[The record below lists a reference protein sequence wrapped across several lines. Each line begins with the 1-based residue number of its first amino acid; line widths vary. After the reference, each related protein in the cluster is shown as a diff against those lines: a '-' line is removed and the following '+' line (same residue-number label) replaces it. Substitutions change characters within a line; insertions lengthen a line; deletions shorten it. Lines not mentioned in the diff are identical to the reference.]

1 MNKRINFFE
10 KRNYI
15 NSLLF
20 FLIVILISKNFLAQN
35 YVQYNISLLS
45 VVSPETTNN
54 WYASQTKYAGCYGWH
69 NPIDNRE
76 YAIIGST
83 KGNHFIEVSQPQN
96 PIVRDF
102 VPGASQ
108 NSLWREIKTYQQYAY
123 LVSDDNGSKFQIV
136 DMSYL
141 PDSVHI
147 VYNSSALFTKAHT
160 LFVDGNKL
168 YCGGVSVIG
177 ASGAISMVVYD
188 LSNPANPVLLRSL
201 KQDYPSITYVHDMF
215 VKNDT
220 IYASAG
226 NQGLYILKF
235 NTTTNTFNLLADY
248 TSYFEAGYNHSSYLT
263 TDSKTLA
270 FCDEVPAGLTVK
282 LIDVSD
288 LNNIQLKDTIRSH
301 VGSTAHNPYITNSNH
316 LIVSYYQDGVY
327 IYDVS
332 NSNNAQ
338 ITGFFDTD
346 YLHGLNDNYS
356 FSTPYRGC
364 WGVYPYLPSGILLAS
379 DMQNGLFVL
388 DASEALKIKTNTT
401 EKDVVLFP
409 NPGNDHCIIAL
420 NGFKKGKYKFSVSD
434 ISGKIILNEEFDI
447 TSNLYKKE
455 INTSNLSDGIY
466 FVQIAG
472 ENLSIIKKWVKT
484 N

>member
-1 MNKRINFFE
+1 
-10 KRNYI
+10 
-15 NSLLF
+15 
-20 FLIVILISKNFLAQN
+20 
-35 YVQYNISLLS
+35 
-45 VVSPETTNN
+45 
-54 WYASQTKYAGCYGWH
+54 
-69 NPIDNRE
+69 
-76 YAIIGST
+76 
-83 KGNHFIEVSQPQN
+83 
-96 PIVRDF
+96 
-102 VPGASQ
+102 
-108 NSLWREIKTYQQYAY
+108 
-123 LVSDDNGSKFQIV
+123 
-136 DMSYL
+136 
-141 PDSVHI
+141 
-147 VYNSSALFTKAHT
+147 
-160 LFVDGNKL
+160 
-168 YCGGVSVIG
+168 
-177 ASGAISMVVYD
+177 MVVYD